1 MSKDI
6 IVPAAGESV
15 TEADIVEWKKESGD
29 YVEMD
34 EALVS
39 KIFMLA
45 PPLTIISSSFAV
57 YNLYKKYKNKEI
69 SKKQFIFLSS
79 KITGIK
85 AAKIITLMALLTVPV
100 VGQVL
105 GVYLISQ
112 LMLSAIGVFEVTKE
126 KLLLPAPIKWL
137 KHSL

>member
-1 MSKDI
+1 
-6 IVPAAGESV
+6 
-15 TEADIVEWKKESGD
+15 
-29 YVEMD
+29 MD

-39 KIFMLA
+39 NIFMLA

-57 YNLYKKYKNKEI
+57 YKLYKNYKNKEI

-85 AAKIITLMALLTVPV
+85 AAKIITLMVLLTVPI

-105 GVYLISQ
+105 GVYLISKVRAVVSN
-112 LMLSAIGVFEVTKE
+112 MLSSSIGH
-126 KLLLPAPIKWL
+126 W
-137 KHSL
+137 SLGLRR